1 MLRQL
6 MITTVLIAAQLTFS
20 GVVNAGEQNPEKMDL
35 ETHSLVVEK
44 LRSVL
49 SNDLKDVAR
58 APIQLRLADV
68 LAERARLKVIQEVEA
83 NCDNCKQAREDR
95 KEALSLYESA
105 FANQN
110 TGALVDKGA
119 VLMQMAH
126 LNELLIQND
135 KAAKIY
141 EQVISS
147 PKGKYS
153 QKTIAGSYAKLG
165 DYNFQKGQFSKSKD
179 LYEKAFKLSSAGM
192 KGSITYRIAWCKLN
206 LGQTSEA
213 TAQLKKVLSTPEL
226 MTRETAEGSVF
237 DASFQE
243 DVSRDLA
250 TFFARGTVT
259 QKEINEL
266 KALSPE
272 LTQKGNVEYLATET
286 DRLGNKKASLLAW
299 SAYLELEPNKEERLE
314 AYARISR
321 LHVESGNRDQAVQ
334 SLTGLAQEFLAANC
348 NSALC
353 QTVLENT
360 RKLIGDWAKIEKK
373 SPSTQLLQ
381 GYTAYLKMK
390 SDDLEMIF
398 WAANLAAKLKKNQEA
413 IALYRNASQLAHSK
427 LAKTITSG
435 KTEKERLATQSI
447 FEAALLSEIEIAE
460 TTKNSQARISAYNN
474 YLSLNPAGAKA
485 WEVKYQL
492 AYIDYEA
499 NKVASAVEAFH
510 NLALVKPCSNSLC
523 TKAADLSLDGLVT
536 IKDEPKI
543 EKFAVE
549 YAKAFP
555 SQSSQ
560 YLKIARTSV
569 TNQVIRISKTPNLSQ
584 ADASQGLKRLQAVPL
599 AGASDQEVV
608 ANLKLQISLAEK
620 ANDLGQIIAAS
631 SKLASIRGVGAA
643 DKSFAVGKMAWAYEM
658 SFNFEKAYQIV
669 SQIDASRSQQAQ
681 HSLRLAVLADLGG
694 MNPSR
699 HEDNYLKLQPRG
711 SEATLLRTKKI
722 RRASNPKA
730 EFQKHAS
737 QLQPELAAQLALE
750 IYARTSDTRFAEKT
764 LLQSKLRR
772 TEAAR
777 TFAGLQL
784 VEEIAQAKKELSR
797 HALRASSDAV
807 LGSSLQTRMNLVS
820 RLDKLAIEATQL
832 RDWSA
837 ETLAIT
843 GLAQENQRLY
853 NEIMNLPIPRRL
865 KPQQRAQ
872 YQAAV
877 ASKAAPFARNAQ
889 ILNERAEQL
898 WNSQSLDIVTEGY
911 AETPVQFRK
920 PLAARIKSL
929 QALAPSSE
937 KAQLASALNAKSNQ
951 ISTRELAD
959 ARKDAQREPFNAS
972 AVSRLKELEAKAG
985 RETMVAYLDG
995 RLSMLKGR
1003 M

>member
-1 MLRQL
+1 MLRQ
-6 MITTVLIAAQLTFS
+6 MFVLTFVIAAQLTFS
-20 GVVNAGEQNPEKMDL
+20 GVVNAAEKMDI
-35 ETHSLVVEK
+35 ETHTLVVEK

-95 KEALSLYESA
+95 KEALALYESA
-105 FANQN
+105 FAIQN

-119 VLMQMAH
+119 VLMQMGH

-141 EQVISS
+141 EQVISAS
-147 PKGKYS
+147 KGKYS
-153 QKTIAGSYAKLG
+153 QKSIAGSYAKLG

-179 LYEKAFKLSSAGM
+179 LYEKALKLSSPGM

-226 MTRETAEGSVF
+226 MTRETTEGSVF

-272 LTQKGNVEYLATET
+272 TAQKGNVEYLATET

-334 SLTGLAQEFLAANC
+334 SLNGLAQEFSAATC
-348 NSALC
+348 SSQAC

-373 SPSTQLLQ
+373 SPSSQLLQ
-381 GYTAYLKMK
+381 GYTAYLKMR

-398 WAANLAAKLKKNQEA
+398 WAANLAAKLKQNQNA
-413 IALYRNASQLAHSK
+413 ISLYRNASQLAHSK
-427 LAKTITSG
+427 LGKG
-435 KTEKERLATQSI
+435 KTEKERAATQSI

-460 TTKNSQARISAYNN
+460 TTKNPQSRIAAYNN
-474 YLSLNPAGAKA
+474 YLSLNPSGAKA

-492 AYIDYEA
+492 AYIDYESG
-499 NKVASAVEAFH
+499 KIASAVESFH
-510 NLALVKPCSNSLC
+510 NLALVKPCTNSLC
-523 TKAADLSLDGLVT
+523 IKAADLSLDGLVT

-555 SQSSQ
+555 SQSNQ

-584 ADASQGLKRLQAVPL
+584 AEASGALKRLQAVPL

-631 SKLASIRGVGAA
+631 NKLASLRGVSAT
-643 DKSFAVGKMAWAYEM
+643 DKSFAVSKMAWAYEM

-669 SQIDASRSQQAQ
+669 SQMDVPRNQPKTQQAQ

-711 SEATLLRTKKI
+711 SDATLLRTKKI
-722 RRASNPKA
+722 RRASNPQA
-730 EFQKHAS
+730 EFQKHA
-737 QLQPELAAQLALE
+737 QMLQPELAGQLALE
-750 IYARTSDTRFAEKT
+750 IYAKTSDTRFAEKT

-807 LGSSLQTRMNLVS
+807 LGSSLQTRMKLVS

-865 KPQQRAQ
+865 KAQQKAQ

-898 WNSQSLDIVTEGY
+898 WNSESLEVVTEGY
-911 AETPVQFRK
+911 VETPVQFRK
-920 PLAARIKSL
+920 PLASRIKSL
-929 QALAPSSE
+929 QALAPSSA
-937 KAQLASALNAKSNQ
+937 KSQLASALNAKSNQ